1 MQERLSPLDA
11 AFLRVESPTA
21 HMHVGFAAV
30 LNPPPG
36 AQAPR
41 FPQILEHVERRLCR
55 APRYRQML
63 APVPFGLHHPAW
75 VDDPDFDVTRHV
87 VRSRA
92 ARLGDAIDECMSEP
106 LPRDQPL
113 WQIQIADRLEDG
125 TLGVVGK
132 AHHCMVDGVAT
143 VELASLLLDAEREA
157 RHPPLDDWRPQPGPE
172 RGEMITAA
180 VADRLREGFELARL
194 PARLAGTPQR
204 ILALARQAPG
214 LARAVTDS
222 LRPAPP
228 GSSLNESISPL
239 RHLALLDRPLADLLR
254 IKNAFGV
261 SLNDTVLAV
270 SAAGVRRFL
279 AERGE
284 EPLRLKTMVPVNVRA
299 SEEEGQYGNRISFMF
314 VDLPCDEPN
323 AVRRLMDVHLATSER
338 KDADEPRAA
347 DRLLRSIVYLPH
359 TVQQQ
364 ASRLIASPRTFNLV
378 VSNIPGPREPLYMCG
393 CELER
398 AYPVV
403 PLADKHALSIGITT
417 IADRACFGLYCDRES
432 LPDAD
437 SLAGEIDRSIDELL
451 TRCVERTED
460 PAPAFVP

>member
-1 MQERLSPLDA
+1 MKERLSPLDA

-30 LNPPPG
+30 LTPPPG

-63 APVPFGLHHPAW
+63 APVPYGLHHPAW
-75 VDDPDFDVTRHV
+75 VDDRDFDVNRHV

-92 ARLGDAIDECMSEP
+92 ARLGDAVDECMSEQ
-106 LPRDQPL
+106 LPRDRPL
-113 WQIQIADRLEDG
+113 WQIQVADRLEDG
-125 TLGVVGK
+125 TLGIVGK
-132 AHHCMVDGVAT
+132 AHHCMVDGIAT
-143 VELASLLLDAEREA
+143 VELASLLLDAEQDA
-157 RHPPLDDWRPQPGPE
+157 RHPPADDWRPQPGPE
-172 RGEMITAA
+172 RTAMITAA
-180 VADRLREGFELARL
+180 LADRLREGLELARL
-194 PARLAGTPQR
+194 PVRLATAPGS
-204 ILALARQAPG
+204 LFGLARQVPG
-214 LARAVTDS
+214 VARAITDS

-228 GSSLNESISPL
+228 GSPLNEAISPL
-239 RHLALLDRPLADLLR
+239 RHLGLLDRPLADLLR
-254 IKNAFGV
+254 IKRAFGV

-270 SAAGVRRFL
+270 CAAGVRRFL

-284 EPLRLKTMVPVNVRA
+284 EPLRLKTMVPVNVR
-299 SEEEGQYGNRISFMF
+299 SSGEKGDYGNRISFMF

-338 KDADEPRAA
+338 KDADEPAAA

-393 CELER
+393 CELQR

-403 PLADKHALSIGITT
+403 PLADRHALSIGITT
-417 IADRACFGLYCDRES
+417 IGERACFGLYCDRES

-437 SLAGEIDRSIDELL
+437 ALATEIDHSIDELL
-451 TRCVERTED
+451 ARCVEEAGD
-460 PAPAFVP
+460 PTPAFAL

>member
-1 MQERLSPLDA
+1 MAERLSPLDA
-11 AFLRVESPTA
+11 AFLGVETPTA

-30 LNPPPG
+30 LTPPPG

-41 FPQILEHVERRLCR
+41 YPQILEHVERRLCR
-55 APRYRQML
+55 APRYRQLL
-63 APVPFGLHHPAW
+63 APVPYGLHHPIW
-75 VDDPDFDVTRHV
+75 VDDPDFDVSRHV

-92 ARLGDAIDECMSEP
+92 GRLSEAVDACMSEP

-113 WQIQIADRLEDG
+113 WQIQISDRLADG
-125 TLGVVGK
+125 TVGVVGK
-132 AHHCMVDGVAT
+132 AHHCMVDGIAT
-143 VELASLLLDAEREA
+143 VELASLLLDGEPDAP
-157 RHPPLDDWRPQPGPE
+157 HPPAEDWRPRPGPE
-172 RGEMITAA
+172 QGEMITSA
-180 VADRLREGFELARL
+180 VTDRLREGLELARL
-194 PARLAGTPQR
+194 PARLASSPKR
-204 ILALARQAPG
+204 VLDFVRQVPG

-222 LRPAPP
+222 LRPAAP
-228 GSSLNESISPL
+228 GSPLNESISSL
-239 RHLALLDRPLADLLR
+239 RHLAVLDRPLDDLLR
-254 IKNAFGV
+254 IKRAFGV

-284 EPLRLKTMVPVNVRA
+284 EPLRLKTMVPVNVR
-299 SEEEGQYGNRISFMF
+299 GQDEQGRYGNRISFMF

-338 KDADEPRAA
+338 KDAGEPKAA
-347 DRLLRSIVYLPH
+347 DRILRSIVYLPH

-403 PLADKHALSIGITT
+403 PIADHHALSVGITT
-417 IADRACFGLYCDRES
+417 IGDRACFGLYSDRES

-437 SLAGEIDRSIDELL
+437 GLADEIDRSIDELL
-451 TRCVERTED
+451 ARCLEPSED
-460 PAPAFVP
+460 PSPAFSL

>member
-1 MQERLSPLDA
+1 MLERLSPLDA

-30 LNPPPG
+30 LTPPPG
-36 AQAPR
+36 AQPPG

-63 APVPFGLHHPAW
+63 APVPYGLHHPAW
-75 VDDPDFDVTRHV
+75 VDDPDFDVNRHV

-92 ARLGDAIDECMSEP
+92 ARLGDAIDECMSEQ
-106 LPRDQPL
+106 LPRDRPL
-113 WQIQIADRLEDG
+113 WQIHVADRLEDG

-132 AHHCMVDGVAT
+132 AHHCMVDGIAT
-143 VELASLLLDAEREA
+143 VELASLLFDGEPEA
-157 RHPPLDDWRPQPGPE
+157 RHPPKDDWRPQPGPE
-172 RGEMITAA
+172 RGGMITAA
-180 VADRLREGFELARL
+180 LTDRLRESFELARL
-194 PARLAGTPQR
+194 PARLATSPGR
-204 ILALARQAPG
+204 LLGFARQAPS
-214 LARAVTDS
+214 LARAINDS

-239 RHLALLDRPLADLLR
+239 RHLGLIDRPLADLLR
-254 IKNAFGV
+254 IKRAFGV

-299 SEEEGQYGNRISFMF
+299 SEEEGDYGNRISFMF

-338 KDADEPRAA
+338 KDAGEPRAA
-347 DRLLRSIVYLPH
+347 DRILRSIVYLPH
-359 TVQQQ
+359 ALQQQ

-403 PLADKHALSIGITT
+403 PLADRHALSIGITT
-417 IADRACFGLYCDRES
+417 IGDRACFGLYCDRES

-451 TRCVERTED
+451 ARCVETSED
-460 PAPAFVP
+460 PSPAFVL